1 MLKQKSTSKM
11 QHTEKI
17 NKMKET
23 DMLAWATGRL
33 FEAKNP
39 KKMISIIVRELE
51 STIKLAKAME
61 MKLQKDIAPGDKFDL
76 FDQMLDSGN
85 RATEDMRKL
94 EKLL

>member
-1 MLKQKSTSKM
+1 M
-11 QHTEKI
+11 I
-17 NKMKET
+17 NEDPMI
-23 DMLAWATGRL
+23 AWATGRL

-61 MKLQKDIAPGDKFDL
+61 MKLQKDIAPGDKFEL